1 MVYWL
6 RLCTSSAGGE
16 GSVSGWGKKIP
27 HAMQY
32 GKKKNN
38 LKNVFKQEKHFRDL
52 EMEQ

>member
-6 RLCTSSAGGE
+6 RVCTSSAGGE
-16 GSVSGWGKKIP
+16 GSVPGWGKKIP

-32 GKKKNN
+32 GKKIIK
-38 LKNVFKQEKHFRDL
+38 KNVFKQENHFREL